1 MCAGNRAHSPTGT
14 ELDALLRV
22 SVDRKLSVD
31 RQLSVDEHAGI
42 PPSSN
47 DRMVAPPAGLVLL
60 LVDFEIMYTCRPRRL
75 R

>member
-1 MCAGNRAHSPTGT
+1 MHSPTGT

-31 RQLSVDEHAGI
+31 RQLSVDGHAGI